1 MLLSTEK
8 DPSGLGLGKSE
19 MPWARMQVAKAIRC
33 ASRLG
38 EMVAVGGAVG
48 FGVVL
53 ALGGTAVV
61 DVTGTVDGAVG
72 GSVDGIVDGIVVELT
87 AGGVVEEVLG
97 LAATGRD
104 DGLPQAA
111 KARVTV
117 SNAPKTRAGLRPEC
131 AFRVSEDATWV
142 M

>member
-8 DPSGLGLGKSE
+8 DPSGLGLGKSA
-19 MPWARMQVAKAIRC
+19 MPWARMQAAKATRC
-33 ASRLG
+33 ASWLG

-72 GSVDGIVDGIVVELT
+72 GSVDGIVVELT

>member
-1 MLLSTEK
+1 
-8 DPSGLGLGKSE
+8 
-19 MPWARMQVAKAIRC
+19 MQVAKAIRC

-72 GSVDGIVDGIVVELT
+72 GSVGGIVVELT

>member
-72 GSVDGIVDGIVVELT
+72 GSVGGIVVELT